1 MRNSI
6 IVTTTAISIL
16 FAVPA
21 QAAEQSARN
30 EVIGVSSGAVIGAV
44 AGGPVGLII
53 GATIGAKVGETVDHK
68 NTRIAGL
75 QDSVSNS
82 QSAVASL
89 ERDLSELG
97 GEVERLQNV
106 SRPELLDLMQAGIE
120 MDLLFRTDEAALA
133 DSTQG
138 RLKQLAS
145 MLAGMPDLYIQLDGF
160 ADERCAADY
169 NQTLSER
176 RVALIRDQFVAA
188 GVDPVR
194 INSKAH
200 GEAVALAASPDSFAL
215 ERRVSVKL
223 FIDDSPSLAANPN

>member
-21 QAAEQSARN
+21 QAVEQSARN

-53 GATIGAKVGETVDHK
+53 GATIGAKVGETVDQK

-160 ADERCAADY
+160 ADERGAARLRGGRSLPRSRAHD
-169 NQTLSER
+169 
-176 RVALIRDQFVAA
+176 A
-188 GVDPVR
+188 GESD
-194 INSKAH
+194 
-200 GEAVALAASPDSFAL
+200 
-215 ERRVSVKL
+215 
-223 FIDDSPSLAANPN
+223 